1 MRDQYKYILDK
12 SSKKFKCPNCGKKT
26 FVKFIDAETLNYLSE
41 AVGRCDRESKC
52 GFFHQP
58 NSNLIIQPKV
68 AYKTIGCNRS
78 YHNEKDLVSHSNNY
92 RQNNF
97 VAYLLNNFAPIDV
110 KQIIK
115 KYFLGTTTLWNGA
128 TIFWQVDEVMR
139 VRAGKIMLYNCN
151 TGSRIKKPYNH
162 ISWMHKKMKLD
173 NFVLQ
178 QCLFGLHNLCDYK
191 EGDTI
196 CVVESEKTAII
207 MSILNPAYLWLATG
221 SKANFKEELLRPLK
235 NFNIIAY
242 PDKSE
247 YKIWKLKAQELMV
260 MGYNIVCSD
269 LLEDKNIEE
278 GDDLVDFIS

>member
-1 MRDQYKYILDK
+1 
-12 SSKKFKCPNCGKKT
+12 
-26 FVKFIDAETLNYLSE
+26 
-41 AVGRCDRESKC
+41 
-52 GFFHQP
+52 
-58 NSNLIIQPKV
+58 
-68 AYKTIGCNRS
+68 
-78 YHNEKDLVSHSNNY
+78 
-92 RQNNF
+92 
-97 VAYLLNNFAPIDV
+97 
-110 KQIIK
+110 
-115 KYFLGTTTLWNGA
+115 
-128 TIFWQVDEVMR
+128 
-139 VRAGKIMLYNCN
+139 
-151 TGSRIKKPYNH
+151 
-162 ISWMHKKMKLD
+162 MKLD

-278 GDDLVDFIS
+278 GDDLVDFISWERFIDKD